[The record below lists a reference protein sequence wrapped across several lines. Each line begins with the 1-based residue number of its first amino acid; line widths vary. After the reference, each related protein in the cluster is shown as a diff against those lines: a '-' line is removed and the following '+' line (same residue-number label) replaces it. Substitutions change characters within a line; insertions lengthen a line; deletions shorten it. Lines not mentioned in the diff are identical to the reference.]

1 MNLCKSKRC
10 YNGCVP
16 LQTRAAALATVAYT
30 NSESTKKKKRKK
42 KSSGWLQQLQYL
54 PAEQAQYETEGVQ
67 I

>member
-1 MNLCKSKRC
+1 MDESMCSAAGK
-10 YNGCVP
+10 GCSASYCS
-16 LQTRAAALATVAYT
+16 LYEQWI
-30 NSESTKKKKRKK
+30 KQKKK

>member
-1 MNLCKSKRC
+1 VNQPK
-10 YNGCVP
+10 
-16 LQTRAAALATVAYT
+16 
-30 NSESTKKKKRKK
+30 KK

>member
-30 NSESTKKKKRKK
+30 NSESSKKKKKVQR
-42 KSSGWLQQLQYL
+42 LAAAVAV
-54 PAEQAQYETEGVQ
+54 PACRTGP